1 MTIRRRCNLLLIT
14 ALVAASGVLP
24 ALASELQVSPP
35 HKAVSAVSLKKKP
48 AHPRN
53 IEIVGVEPL
62 TRSESA
68 LERYF
73 PIILGVAY

>member
-1 MTIRRRCNLLLIT
+1 MTIRRRCSLLLIT
-14 ALVAASGVLP
+14 ALLAASVLP
-24 ALASELQVSPP
+24 ALATELQVSPP

-48 AHPRN
+48 GHPHN
-53 IEIVGVEPL
+53 IEIVRVEPL
-62 TRSESA
+62 TRSERA